1 MNVPPQPN
9 YRMKLTRLGRRFSK
23 SPVTRPSTRS
33 LARASLGLQLI
44 RGRYSARSSR
54 LTLYPVLGAR
64 PQSTTSGSLVTV
76 TTFAQSAGSTRHQ
89 ATHPTRQPSSGL
101 TAEYPTVL
109 LALLVA
115 ALLGFI
121 FGRWRAK
128 HASSL
133 GPFGAWRFPRFQN
146 TGEGRV
152 SQLLSST
159 FRHPDYHLM
168 NHVTIPMETGTTQ
181 VDHILLSRFG
191 VFVIETKD
199 FNGWIFG
206 QATDAMWTSVYFR
219 RKVKFQNPI
228 HQNYRHLCAVRE
240 LLAFVP
246 PDSIKSLV
254 VFTGSAEFKTEMPP
268 GVLDISELVDSIRLH
283 TERIMSPN
291 RLQFCVGRLETTRLA
306 ITATTDVEHVESL
319 NQRFRERAV

>member
-1 MNVPPQPN
+1 
-9 YRMKLTRLGRRFSK
+9 
-23 SPVTRPSTRS
+23 
-33 LARASLGLQLI
+33 
-44 RGRYSARSSR
+44 
-54 LTLYPVLGAR
+54 
-64 PQSTTSGSLVTV
+64 
-76 TTFAQSAGSTRHQ
+76 
-89 ATHPTRQPSSGL
+89 
-101 TAEYPTVL
+101 
-109 LALLVA
+109 
-115 ALLGFI
+115 
-121 FGRWRAK
+121 
-128 HASSL
+128 
-133 GPFGAWRFPRFQN
+133 
-146 TGEGRV
+146 
-152 SQLLSST
+152 
-159 FRHPDYHLM
+159 
-168 NHVTIPMETGTTQ
+168 METGTTQ